1 MEAHGLP
8 PETGQ
13 RAGLHLGAEQAS
25 PPRRRSTPGRAHL
38 LQFPILSDLEVDGEQ
53 IPALIQT
60 TKTGIIF
67 VFNRETGEP
76 IWPIEERPV
85 QQTEVPGNWTSPTQP
100 IPTRPESFEPL
111 GLPEDTI
118 IDFTPELRARAMEIL
133 ADYRVGGPYM
143 PRMHIGHESEYIN
156 NIRCDGGL
164 NITSPA
170 TMDPTTGIM
179 YASSSFGCGG
189 GFVMPGIEADIPDD
203 PATTG
208 TTISQWVAGP
218 GGGLPRLDGLP
229 LWKPPYARISAYDMN
244 TGERIWWIPLGDLS
258 DEIANHPALQGVD
271 TSRFGG
277 GGSSIN
283 MVAGELLISEFNSG
297 GVPALHAY
305 DKLTGEPVG
314 EVELPGPGQYGMM
327 TYLHEGQQYL
337 AVQIGDPARLVTLTL
352 P

>member
-1 MEAHGLP
+1 MGVDGGRLLVGADLGRPRSGDRLP
-8 PETGQ
+8 SDEPTDDRLLWGFRPGANLFGTSTIALDVHTGERVWHFQ
-13 RAGLHLGAEQAS
+13 TVHNDQWNYDI
-25 PPRRRSTPGRAHL
+25 PNV
-38 LQFPILSDLEVDGEQ
+38 PILSDLEVDGEQ

-60 TKTGIIF
+60 TKT
-67 VFNRETGEP
+67 
-76 IWPIEERPV
+76 
-85 QQTEVPGNWTSPTQP
+85 
-100 IPTRPESFEPL
+100 
-111 GLPEDTI
+111 
-118 IDFTPELRARAMEIL
+118 
-133 ADYRVGGPYM
+133 
-143 PRMHIGHESEYIN
+143 
-156 NIRCDGGL
+156 
-164 NITSPA
+164 
-170 TMDPTTGIM
+170 
-179 YASSSFGCGG
+179 
-189 GFVMPGIEADIPDD
+189 GIEADIPDD

-337 AVQIGDPARLVTLTL
+337 TV
-352 P
+352 